1 MHQHI
6 FETPELL
13 AKSAAGNILDLV
25 STNPN
30 AVICIASGD
39 TPRLTNKY
47 VVEGAKQHGIDF
59 SRVQF
64 VSLDE
69 WVGIPRTNT
78 GSCYYFLN
86 ETIFEP
92 LAIKEGNIHF
102 FNATATDLQAEC
114 ERMNKTIAELNGIDL
129 IVLGIGVNGHIG
141 FNEPGVLPDLFAHVI
156 DLDAIT
162 LQVGQKYFA
171 ETSSIQKG
179 ITLGIEW
186 IMQSKMAILMAT
198 GSKKA
203 AIIKKTLE
211 EKVSVAVPASYIQA
225 HSNSFV
231 LLDKDA
237 AALLQ

>member
-1 MHQHI
+1 MHLHV

-13 AKSAAGNILDLV
+13 ARSAAGNILDLV
-25 STNPN
+25 SIKPN

-47 VVEGAKQHGIDF
+47 VVEGAKEHGIDF

-64 VSLDE
+64 ISLDE
-69 WVGIPRTNT
+69 WVGVPRSNT

-92 LAIKEGNIHF
+92 LAIKESNIHF
-102 FNATATDLQAEC
+102 FDATAIDLTTEC
-114 ERMNKTIAELNGIDL
+114 ERINKAITDLNGIDL
-129 IVLGIGVNGHIG
+129 IILGIGVNGHIG
-141 FNEPGVLPDLFAHVI
+141 FNEPGVSPELLEHVI
-156 DLDAIT
+156 NLDPIT

-171 ETSSIQKG
+171 ESATLQKG
-179 ITLGIEW
+179 ISLGIGR

-211 EKVSVAVPASYIQA
+211 EKVSTTVPASYMQA

-231 LLDKDA
+231 LLDKES